1 MMMGWRRERTLSWRR
16 RSELLN
22 PLLFNVL
29 VVMLFPLGLSPEP
42 EVLQPL
48 AHGVLWVSALLATLL
63 SLDLMYRYD
72 LHDGSL
78 EQVVVSG
85 ASLPGFILTKI
96 IWHWV
101 FTGLALTLMVPVL
114 GLMLFL
120 PTAVLPLMMGVLG
133 LGTLFFCAI
142 GAIGAALVA
151 GLRRSGLLLSLLVIP
166 LYIPVLIM
174 GTGAVSA
181 ALEGL
186 PYLAPLATLAALT
199 CLALASAPWVAAAAI
214 RLALNES

>member
-1 MMMGWRRERTLSWRR
+1 MILSWRRERTLAWRR

-29 VVMLFPLGLSPEP
+29 VVLLFPLGLSPEA
-42 EVLQPL
+42 EVLMPL
-48 AHGVLWVSALLATLL
+48 AHGVLWVAALLATLL

-72 LHDGSL
+72 LQDGTL

-85 ASLPGFILTKI
+85 ASLPGFILIKVI
-96 IWHWV
+96 LHWV
-101 FTGLALTLMVPVL
+101 YTGLVLTLMVPVL

-120 PTAVLPLMMGVLG
+120 PHSVLPLMMGVLG
-133 LGTLFFCAI
+133 LGTLFFSAM

-181 ALEGL
+181 ALEGSSFI
-186 PYLAPLATLAALT
+186 APLATLAALT

>member
-1 MMMGWRRERTLSWRR
+1 MMGWRRERTLAWRR

-29 VVMLFPLGLSPEP
+29 VVLLFPLGLSPEP
-42 EVLQPL
+42 DVLSPL
-48 AHGVLWVSALLATLL
+48 AHGVLWVAALLATLL
-63 SLDLMYRYD
+63 SLDLMYRFD
-72 LHDGSL
+72 LQDGTL

-85 ASLPGFILTKI
+85 TSLPGFILTKI
-96 IWHWV
+96 LLHWV
-101 FTGLALTLMVPVL
+101 YTGLALTLMVPVL

-120 PTAVLPLMMGVLG
+120 PLSVLPLMMGVLG
-133 LGTLFFCAI
+133 LGTLFFCAM

-181 ALEGL
+181 AMAAT
-186 PYLAPLATLAALT
+186 PYIAPLATLGALT
-199 CLALASAPWVAAAAI
+199 CLALASAPWVAASAI